1 MRKYLSLTRRNCLV
15 FLRDRGTVFFALL
28 SMMIVLMLQG
38 LFLGDMNIEGV
49 TDLLLQYGGSR
60 DIVMDRENAAHL
72 IKYWTLAGILVVN
85 AVTVTLTVIGT
96 MVSDAAENRLE
107 SFYSA
112 PVSKNIIALSYV
124 TAAVIIGTL
133 FCMVTLAAALVY
145 IKATG
150 GRLLDMASIARI
162 TGYILLNVFL
172 FAVIMYLAALF
183 IKSTGAWSGIATVVG
198 TLVGFIGA
206 IYLPMGSLP
215 ENVAGVLKGF
225 PVLHG
230 ASLMRKVCCEQ
241 ALLDTFAGMPEELI
255 AKYKEH
261 MGITVAMGEGV
272 VSSVHQIL
280 FLTAFGMAALL
291 IIAAVARK
299 RNISDR

>member
-1 MRKYLSLTRRNCLV
+1 MRKYMSLTKRNCLV
-15 FLRDRGTVFFALL
+15 FLRDRATVFFALL

-60 DIVMDRENAAHL
+60 DIVMDKENAAHL

-133 FCMVTLAAALVY
+133 FCMITLAAALMY

-150 GRLLDMASIARI
+150 GRLLDIASIAKI
-162 TGYILLNVFL
+162 VVYILLNVFI
-172 FAVIMYLAALF
+172 FAVVMYLAALF
-183 IKSTGAWSGIATVVG
+183 IRSTSAWSGIATVVG
-198 TLVGFIGA
+198 TLVGFVGA
-206 IYLPMGSLP
+206 IYLPMGALP

-230 ASLMRKVCCEQ
+230 ASLMRKICCEQ
-241 ALLDTFAGMPEELI
+241 ALLDTFAGMPDELI
-255 AKYKEH
+255 AEYKEH
-261 MGITVAMGEGV
+261 MGITVAMGKGV
-272 VSSVHQIL
+272 VSNVHQIL
-280 FLTAFGMAALL
+280 FLAAFGMAALL

>member
-49 TDLLLQYGGSR
+49 TDLLLLYGGSR

-72 IKYWTLAGILVVN
+72 IKYWTLAGILIVN

-150 GRLLDMASIARI
+150 GRLLDMDSIARI

-241 ALLDTFAGMPEELI
+241 ALLDTFTGMPEELI

-272 VSSVHQIL
+272 VSNVHQIL

>member
-72 IKYWTLAGILVVN
+72 IKYWTLAGILIVN

-150 GRLLDMASIARI
+150 GRLLDMDSIARI

-241 ALLDTFAGMPEELI
+241 ALLDTFTGMPEELI

-272 VSSVHQIL
+272 VSNVHQIL

>member
-1 MRKYLSLTRRNCLV
+1 MRKYMSLTKRNCLV
-15 FLRDRGTVFFALL
+15 FLRDRATVFFALL

-60 DIVMDRENAAHL
+60 DIVMDKENAAHL

-133 FCMVTLAAALVY
+133 FCMITLAAALVY

-150 GRLLDMASIARI
+150 GRLLDIASIAKI
-162 TGYILLNVFL
+162 VVYILLNVFI
-172 FAVIMYLAALF
+172 FAVVMYLAALF
-183 IKSTGAWSGIATVVG
+183 IRSTSAWSGIATVVG
-198 TLVGFIGA
+198 TLVGFVGA
-206 IYLPMGSLP
+206 IYLPMGALP

-230 ASLMRKVCCEQ
+230 ASLMRKICCEQ
-241 ALLDTFAGMPEELI
+241 ALLDTFAGMPDELI
-255 AKYKEH
+255 AEYKEH
-261 MGITVAMGEGV
+261 MGITVAMGKGV
-272 VSSVHQIL
+272 VSNVHQIL
-280 FLTAFGMAALL
+280 FLAAFGMAALL